1 MSREI
6 CADNEATGYVAAI
19 LANAGVPNVAISAG
33 GDNVIIPED
42 EAQKL
47 QQQFSAKFGGDNRGR
62 ALVCTR
68 SMKVEPFQWSPEEL
82 ALDKLPQR
90 AEARLCAAL
99 RVPAMVVGLNVGDT
113 QRTYANMGEARQM
126 AYEDCLMPLQARHCE
141 TLDMFL
147 LPDLGDPEKEHCQYN
162 YENVR
167 ALAEDED
174 AKSNRAVAQFAGG
187 LITRAQGLAMVGRE
201 SGPEDEVYFVPH
213 GGELVP
219 KEHAGAQHLT
229 QQAEQKQ
236 QVAEQGMRALQ
247 QGAAPESSG
256 DAGAGALQG
265 GGALQPNGNGRMA
278 A

>member
-1 MSREI
+1 
-6 CADNEATGYVAAI
+6 
-19 LANAGVPNVAISAG
+19 
-33 GDNVIIPED
+33 
-42 EAQKL
+42 
-47 QQQFSAKFGGDNRGR
+47 
-62 ALVCTR
+62 
-68 SMKVEPFQWSPEEL
+68 MKVEPFQWSPEEL
-82 ALDKLPQR
+82 ALDKLPMR

-174 AKSNRAVAQFAGG
+174 AKSARAVSQFGG
-187 LITRAQGLAMVGRE
+187 GIITRAQALAMVGRE
-201 SGPEDEVYFVPH
+201 SGPEDDVYFVPH
-213 GGELVP
+213 GGELLP
-219 KEHAGAQHLT
+219 KDHAGAQHLT

-236 QVAEQGMRALQ
+236 QAAEQGPSALQ
-247 QGAAPESSG
+247 QGAPPESSG
-256 DAGAGALQG
+256 DAGVQQG
-265 GGALQPNGNGRMA
+265 VAPMQANGNGRA
-278 A
+278 AA